1 MPGAL
6 AAAIRPAAPHDHQY
20 RGDAVWD
27 RVDEPCLKI
36 CEAKRLDDLRLPH
49 RKDAAGRR
57 SSCANQRHREEVLVP
72 CQLPK
77 RDVSDGLLASRF
89 FIEAPD
95 EPRALCVAQ
104 PSCLTGL

>member
-6 AAAIRPAAPHDHQY
+6 ATAIRSAAPHDHQY

-36 CEAKRLDDLRLPH
+36 CEPKRPDDLRLPH

-57 SSCANQRHREEVLVP
+57 SSGANQRHREEVLVP

-77 RDVSDGLLASRF
+77 RDVSDRLLASRF
-89 FIEAPD
+89 LIKAAD
-95 EPRALCVAQ
+95 EPCALPVAQ
-104 PSCLTGL
+104 PSCLSG